1 MCISTLILHLELT
14 TSSKATHS
22 RFVPHE
28 NNGVEDHALGLR
40 CSGVVRVWLCS
51 GGLMVV
57 VRFGC
62 MVVSGGLA

>member
-1 MCISTLILHLELT
+1 
-14 TSSKATHS
+14 
-22 RFVPHE
+22 VPHE